1 VKNLLFATNNQH
13 KLTEIR
19 QILQPDYIIS
29 SLKEIG
35 CLDELPETQ
44 NTLEGNALQKAMYVY
59 QKYCIDCFADDTGL
73 EIDALDG
80 APGVYSARFA
90 GDKATYQQNVDKVLA
105 LLRGIENRK
114 ARFRTV
120 IALIKDG
127 KEYFFEGSVE
137 GEIICKGR
145 GKSGFGYDPVF
156 IPAGYDK
163 TFAEMS
169 DKEKNDISHR
179 GLTVKKLTDFLKRIN
194 K

>member
-1 VKNLLFATNNQH
+1 MKNLLFATNNQH

-105 LLRGIENRK
+105 LLRGI
-114 ARFRTV
+114 
-120 IALIKDG
+120 
-127 KEYFFEGSVE
+127 
-137 GEIICKGR
+137 
-145 GKSGFGYDPVF
+145 
-156 IPAGYDK
+156 
-163 TFAEMS
+163 
-169 DKEKNDISHR
+169 
-179 GLTVKKLTDFLKRIN
+179 
-194 K
+194 